1 MKKMVDGSLPDGTLI
16 RACEGTFD
24 YLEKQDD
31 RIEKL
36 EAVTKDDAKWLAAY
50 HKWCEMNGCAPS
62 SSDLIAARKTLE
74 GKNDIVD

>member
-1 MKKMVDGSLPDGTLI
+1 MTDRMKKMVDGLLPDGTLI

-36 EAVTKDDAKWLAAY
+36 KAALQKIKDLHHEGGVDDLQERDDMTYKIVCDTLDA
-50 HKWCEMNGCAPS
+50 E
-62 SSDLIAARKTLE
+62 
-74 GKNDIVD
+74 